1 MDAAIAEW
9 HDFFAAVAG
18 VAGTLVGLLFVALG
32 LNPTIMADDSPAGLR
47 VWAGQT
53 FHNFLVLLVLGLIG
67 LVPDDRRET
76 LAIALAIIGVQGI
89 IRVLGDIRR
98 VRADPDPQWSGWRA
112 LSSFLS
118 PLTAYVICLWLAY
131 RIWEGDADALGWLIG
146 IVFFLTFSAAISSWE
161 ILKSIG
167 DVHRESTTTD
177 QNPVS

>member
-9 HDFFAAVAG
+9 HDFFAAVAS

-32 LNPTIMADDSPAGLR
+32 LNPAIMADDSPAGLR

-76 LAIALAIIGVQGI
+76 LAITLVIIGVQGV
-89 IRVLGDIRR
+89 IRIAADVRR
-98 VRADPDPQWSGWRA
+98 VRADPDPNWSGWRA

-118 PLTAYVICLWLAY
+118 PLVAYLLSLWLAY
-131 RIWEGDADALGWLIG
+131 SVWEGDADSLGWLIG
-146 IVFFLTFSAAISSWE
+146 IVFFLTFSAAITSWDL
-161 ILKSIG
+161 LKAIG
-167 DVHRESTTTD
+167 DAHRKEKA
-177 QNPVS
+177 PGG